1 MVRDDV
7 PAPRG
12 IALKN
17 YEFPE
22 TAVGFRLTYS
32 CHMRKTKAMKHA
44 RVMRAT
50 RCKKCQGM
58 LRSETAI
65 DLHSGVAILQ
75 YVCFN
80 CGRRWHQDE
89 EPRPLTAA

>member
-1 MVRDDV
+1 M
-7 PAPRG
+7 PGSRG

-22 TAVGFRLTYS
+22 TAVGFRPTYS
-32 CHMRKTKAMKHA
+32 CDMTKKKTTMKHA
-44 RVMRAT
+44 RVMRAA

-80 CGRRWHQDE
+80 CGRRSHQDE